1 MFNIFKFNNMKKII
15 ILLTVIGFGFGLFTG
30 TLFAQCKLTL
40 GDIKILKGQ
49 TLINMQYDYTKMA
62 VGKFKS
68 DDEYVANK
76 TKEMNKK
83 KAGSGD
89 EWAEKWKGDR
99 ESRFQPTFERIMNM
113 ATQHFNTT
121 CKELASDAKY
131 TLIVR
136 TTFTEMGFSTFG
148 YGYGPRKSAYIS
160 LTVDLVETSDPAKVL
175 ATMEMKR
182 EEGHYMGELE
192 VDAGLRIESCY
203 ERAGADL
210 GDFLIREAL
219 R

>member
-1 MFNIFKFNNMKKII
+1 MKTKS
-15 ILLTVIGFGFGLFTG
+15 ILLVIGIFLISAGSI
-30 TLFAQCKLTL
+30 FAQCKLTS

-49 TLINMQYDYTKMA
+49 SVINMQYDYSKMA
-62 VGKFKS
+62 VGKFKT
-68 DDEYVANK
+68 DDEYIASK

-99 ESRFQPTFERIMNM
+99 ESRFQPAFERMVNM
-113 ATQHFNTT
+113 ATEHFSTS
-121 CKELASDAKY
+121 CRELANDAKY
-131 TLIVR
+131 TLIIH
-136 TTFTEMGFSTFG
+136 TTFTELGFSTF
-148 YGYGPRKSAYIS
+148 GYGPRKSAYIS
-160 LTVDLVETSDPAKVL
+160 VNVDLVETSNPSKVL

-203 ERAGADL
+203 ERAGATL

-219 R
+219 K

>member
-1 MFNIFKFNNMKKII
+1 MKKAV
-15 ILLTVIGFGFGLFTG
+15 ILLMAAGLVVFSG
-30 TLFAQCKLTL
+30 NLSAQCRLTS

-49 TLINMQYDYTKMA
+49 STINMQYDYSKMA

-99 ESRFQPTFERIMNM
+99 ESRFQPAFEKMVNM
-113 ATQHFNTT
+113 ATEHFSTS
-121 CKELASDAKY
+121 CRELASDAKY
-131 TLIVR
+131 TLIVH
-136 TTFTEMGFSTFG
+136 TTFTELGFSTF
-148 YGYGPRKSAYIS
+148 GYGPRKSAYIS
-160 LTVDLVETSDPAKVL
+160 LVVDLVETSNPSKAL
-175 ATMEMKR
+175 ATIEMKK

-203 ERAGADL
+203 ERAGATL

-219 R
+219 K

>member
-1 MFNIFKFNNMKKII
+1 MKTKSI
-15 ILLTVIGFGFGLFTG
+15 ILVMALF
-30 TLFAQCKLTL
+30 LISAVSIFAQCKLTS
-40 GDIKILKGQ
+40 GDIKVLKGQ
-49 TLINMQYDYTKMA
+49 AVINMQYDYSKLA

-99 ESRFQPTFERIMNM
+99 ESRYQPAFEKMVNM
-113 ATQHFNTT
+113 ATEHFGTS
-121 CKELASDAKY
+121 CRELASDAKY
-131 TLIVR
+131 TLIVH
-136 TTFTEMGFSTFG
+136 TTFLEMGFSTF
-148 YGYGPRKSAYIS
+148 GYGPRKSAYIS
-160 LTVDLVETSDPAKVL
+160 LEVDLVETSNPSKVL
-175 ATMEMKR
+175 ATIEMKK

-203 ERAGADL
+203 ERAGANL
-210 GDFLIREAL
+210 GDFLMREAL
-219 R
+219 K